1 MKASHILVCVFAL
14 SLAGRGFSQ
23 TADHSQHQENE
34 SKAEN
39 SSKPIDNTP
48 CTPEHAAMGHC
59 KLEKKKAVQVFD
71 PKKSEKT
78 NTDSSCTPEH
88 AAMGHCKPIASPSPK
103 SGKHQMNGGTE
114 QSDKAV
120 KLDDPD
126 CPPEHAALGHC
137 TPKNPANESKANG
150 TATGTDL
157 PAGNAPAP
165 EAPEVSYADKVWGK
179 EAMAPVRA
187 NMYNEHGG
195 MISSMLLLDLAAAR
209 LRDGED
215 GYQWDSEAW
224 LGNDLNRIFIKSEG
238 ESYSN
243 EGVESAEVQALYSR
257 PIGPYFDIQ
266 AGVRHDF
273 RPEPSKTYFA
283 LGFEGL
289 SPYWNEIEGTLFI
302 SEKGDL
308 LGRFKGRYD
317 QLITQRF
324 VLESLAEFNFSA
336 QEEKDNGT
344 GSGLVD
350 AEISLRLRYEIKR
363 EVAPYLGISW
373 KSKFGDTAQFA
384 RDSGE
389 SKDHSSLLAGV
400 RIWM

>member
-1 MKASHILVCVFAL
+1 MEHCIPIASPSPTSGKHQMT
-14 SLAGRGFSQ
+14 GD
-23 TADHSQHQENE
+23 TEHS
-34 SKAEN
+34 SKAV
-39 SSKPIDNTP
+39 KPDDP
-48 CTPEHAAMGHC
+48 DCPPKHAAMGHC
-59 KLEKKKAVQVFD
+59 
-71 PKKSEKT
+71 
-78 NTDSSCTPEH
+78 
-88 AAMGHCKPIASPSPK
+88 I
-103 SGKHQMNGGTE
+103 
-114 QSDKAV
+114 
-120 KLDDPD
+120 
-126 CPPEHAALGHC
+126 
-137 TPKNPANESKANG
+137 PKNLATEPKANG
-150 TATGTDL
+150 TAIGVDL

-165 EAPEVSYADKVWGK
+165 EAPEVSYADRVWGK
-179 EAMAPVRA
+179 EAMAPARA

-195 MISSMLLLDLAAAR
+195 MISSMFLLDLAAAR
-209 LRDGED
+209 LRDGKD
-215 GYQWDSEAW
+215 GYQWDGEAW
-224 LGNDLNRIFIKSEG
+224 LGDDLNRIFIKSEG
-238 ESYSN
+238 ESYGN

-266 AGVRHDF
+266 AGIRHDF

-289 SPYWNEIEGTLFI
+289 APYWNEIEGTLFI
-302 SEKGDL
+302 SDEGDL
-308 LGRFKGRYD
+308 FGRFKGRYD

-324 VLESLAEFNFSA
+324 ILETFAEFNLSA
-336 QEEKDNGT
+336 QEEKENGT